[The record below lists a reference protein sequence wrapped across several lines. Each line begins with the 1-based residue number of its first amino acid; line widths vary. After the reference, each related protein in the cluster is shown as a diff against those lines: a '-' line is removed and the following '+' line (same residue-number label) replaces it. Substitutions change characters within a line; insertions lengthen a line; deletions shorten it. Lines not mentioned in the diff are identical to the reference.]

1 MQNIIID
8 EEFRLYLPAL
18 DKDAYEKL
26 EKSLLTHGARDSLVL
41 WNDTI
46 IDGYNRFK
54 ICTEHNIPFTTV
66 SLEFDNRDD
75 VRDWI
80 IWNQLGRRNLTP
92 IEASHY
98 RGVLFNS
105 AKKKRGPNNQ
115 YPGKN
120 SRHQSDG
127 VKTSSLTAR
136 EIAERFKVS
145 SATIERDSRVANALD
160 AIAEVSLEAKRKVL
174 SGEVPVDR
182 SKLQRLSK
190 ASKEEIEEVAN
201 QINDG
206 TYNRKDHRVSKILE
220 PEQEQGSATN
230 EPGIPS
236 IPPQTDTN
244 GKNEAEYVDTIV
256 SLITGNLNT
265 TLKSLTNDGGVSEL
279 KTSLR
284 TFINSLEELYSNLEQ
299 DS

>member
-1 MQNIIID
+1 MQNIILD
-8 EEFRLYLPAL
+8 EEFMLYLPAL
-18 DKDAYEKL
+18 GKDAYEKL
-26 EKSLLTHGARDSLVL
+26 EQTLLAHGARDSLVL
-41 WNDTI
+41 WNDI
-46 IDGYNRFK
+46 LIDGYNRFK

-66 SLEFDNRDD
+66 SMEFDDRED

-92 IEASHY
+92 LETSHY

-105 AKKKRGPNNQ
+105 TKRKRGSNNQ

-120 SRHQSDG
+120 SRLQSAG

-136 EIAERFKVS
+136 EIGERFKVS
-145 SATIERDSRVANALD
+145 KDTIERDGRVAIALD

-174 SGEVPVDR
+174 SGEIAVDR
-182 SKLQRLSK
+182 SKLQRLSR
-190 ASKEEIEEVAN
+190 ASKEEIEAVAN

-206 TYNRKDHRVSKILE
+206 TYNRKDHRVSRVPE
-220 PEQEQGSATN
+220 PSQE
-230 EPGIPS
+230 PS
-236 IPPQTDTN
+236 SGKADSDTPWLPPQIDTVN
-244 GKNEAEYVDTIV
+244 KDEANYVDTIV

-265 TLKSLTNDGGVSEL
+265 TLKSLNNESGIPEL

-284 TFINSLEELYSNLEQ
+284 AFITSLEELYTNLE
-299 DS
+299 